1 MYLLFA
7 PQGHLRERITRLL
20 GSRFDLILAKSW
32 DELEQRTVEATCTLI
47 AIDRFD
53 NWIQRERL
61 HVFRERHHVRPL
73 IVVTQG
79 DAYNIRHLQNIPVNA
94 TIFLSE
100 LDKKLPEAIRYH
112 CSADF
117 LKRLAESFKKEARLP
132 ATLREALVYLLASD
146 RPPRSVGELAG
157 IIGCDPTTLNRQVR
171 RVLDPDTSLTMKDVI
186 DWVLL
191 LQAVLRKGP
200 KDSWVVIAAAFGIH
214 AHTLSRISKRLVDRP
229 IGRVRATDQEALV
242 RQFVADVV
250 EPFTSIC
257 SPNLQFIGS

>member
-117 LKRLAESFKKEARLP
+117 LKRLAEYD
-132 ATLREALVYLLASD
+132 LRYF
-146 RPPRSVGELAG
+146 PTRSVRPTSMTVSALPPAGWMPGFRGVWEGDLAQ
-157 IIGCDPTTLNRQVR
+157 PV
-171 RVLDPDTSLTMKDVI
+171 P
-186 DWVLL
+186 
-191 LQAVLRKGP
+191 
-200 KDSWVVIAAAFGIH
+200 
-214 AHTLSRISKRLVDRP
+214 
-229 IGRVRATDQEALV
+229 
-242 RQFVADVV
+242 
-250 EPFTSIC
+250 
-257 SPNLQFIGS
+257 